1 MLKFGE
7 IQNIADPNAS
17 VDQESLNVGLLE
29 DDVLPWAYTGYT
41 SGWARMLVLVNY
53 VKFMRNSVIEF
64 KGIRTIWSSLDM
76 ILKP

>member
-41 SGWARMLVLVNY
+41 SG
-53 VKFMRNSVIEF
+53 
-64 KGIRTIWSSLDM
+64 
-76 ILKP
+76 